1 MIRAAILGGSG
12 YTGVELLRILA
23 RHPEIEVTVVTSRQ
37 HAGKP
42 VAAVFPNLADICPLD
57 FSEPQV
63 ERLADEADLVFT
75 AVPHQAA
82 MSVVPDL
89 LAAGCRVVDLS
100 ADFRLHDAG
109 VYEAWYQEHTA
120 PELLA
125 EAVYGL
131 PEIHRSAIAK
141 ARLVANPGCY
151 PTSAILGL
159 APLLRNRLI
168 DPRTIVIDSKSGT
181 SGAGRAAQVATL
193 YCEVTDGFKAYKV
206 GCHRHTPEI
215 EQELSGL
222 AGEPVTVSFTP
233 HLVPMSRGI
242 LSTIYARLE
251 ENPGDCTALCR
262 DFYRDERFVR
272 VCAAGVFPTTQH
284 VRGSNY
290 CDIGVHFDPRTGRV
304 VVVVAIDN
312 LVKGAAGQAVQNANI
327 LFGLAEDTGLDI
339 VPLFP

>member
-1 MIRAAILGGSG
+1 MSTEPVRVALVGATG
-12 YTGVELLRILA
+12 YTGAELLRLA
-23 RHPEIEVTVVTSRQ
+23 SVHPRLRVTRLCARTR
-37 HAGKP
+37 AGQPLAEALPWLTGAKLP
-42 VAAVFPNLADICPLD
+42 PLRPFDAADVATASDFAVLALPHGAAQDAAAALLD
-57 FSEPQV
+57 
-63 ERLADEADLVFT
+63 
-75 AVPHQAA
+75 
-82 MSVVPDL
+82 
-89 LAAGCRVVDLS
+89 AGVRVVDLS
-100 ADFRLHDAG
+100 ADHRFRDPARF
-109 VYEAWYQEHTA
+109 A
-120 PELLA
+120 
-125 EAVYGL
+125 AVYGPHRH
-131 PEIHRSAIAK
+131 PERLAVAVYGSPELNRAAIAR
-141 ARLVANPGCY
+141 ARLVGCPGCY

-262 DFYRDERFVR
+262 DF
-272 VCAAGVFPTTQH
+272 
-284 VRGSNY
+284 
-290 CDIGVHFDPRTGRV
+290 
-304 VVVVAIDN
+304 
-312 LVKGAAGQAVQNANI
+312 
-327 LFGLAEDTGLDI
+327 
-339 VPLFP
+339 